1 VQQQIAA
8 YPNTMTNK
16 KFSVLGGHY
25 ERDGAG
31 EPRLL
36 VHESHSDDEPAQV
49 WAVMASASPYP
60 LLVFDRDHRGLA
72 RLVADRLNEG
82 RVLDVIEACL
92 SLGAQYAPDVIERN
106 GLVVT
111 ETRAAALASAQ
122 AEHWDGKDSTL
133 PCFVPQD
140 GSAPWARCDFEA
152 YVRSR
157 FGDCMS
163 QAGAPSAG
171 FARAV
176 FDRCL
181 ATGASPQE
189 VATELARVMLG
200 CDVPGTADS
209 PRLPI

>member
-1 VQQQIAA
+1 
-8 YPNTMTNK
+8 MTNR

-25 ERDGAG
+25 VRDAAG
-31 EPRLL
+31 SPRLL
-36 VHESHSDDEPAQV
+36 VHESRADDEPAQV
-49 WAVMASASPYP
+49 WAVMAAASPYA

-72 RLVADRLNEG
+72 RLVAEKLNEG
-82 RVLDVIEACL
+82 RALDVIEACL
-92 SLGAQYAPDVIERN
+92 ALGAQYAPDVIERN

-111 ETRAAALASAQ
+111 ESRAEDLASAQ
-122 AEHWDGKDSTL
+122 PGHWDGQDSTL
-133 PCFVPQD
+133 PCFIPHE
-140 GSAPWARCDFEA
+140 GGAPWARCDFEA
-152 YVRSR
+152 YVRER

-189 VATELARVMLG
+189 VASELARTLLG
-200 CDVPGTADS
+200 CDVPAAADS
-209 PRLPI
+209 PPLPI

>member
-1 VQQQIAA
+1 
-8 YPNTMTNK
+8 MTNR

-25 ERDGAG
+25 ERDAAG
-31 EPRLL
+31 NPRLL
-36 VHESHSDDEPAQV
+36 VHETRADDEPAQV

-72 RLVADRLNEG
+72 RLVAEKLNEG

-92 SLGAQYAPDVIERN
+92 SLGAQYAPDVIQRN
-106 GLVVT
+106 GVVVT
-111 ETRAAALASAQ
+111 EARAETLASAQ
-122 AEHWDGKDSTL
+122 PDHWHSVDSTL

-140 GSAPWARCDFEA
+140 GGAPWARCDFEA
-152 YVRSR
+152 HVRER

-176 FDRCL
+176 FDHCL

-189 VATELARVMLG
+189 VATELARIMLG
-200 CDVPGTADS
+200 CDLPTAVSS